1 MSKKSIEPGK
11 FVISRNIKAL
21 KKYLDEGGDP
31 NKKREDSTG
40 DTPLIEA
47 VLGSDLEI
55 ICLLLD
61 KINEKGLNPNE
72 PTNDGR
78 TPLEII
84 EYKIERRHGPD
95 NDIIHTMLK
104 QAIELYH
111 VKKMQGIRRGQK
123 SRLES
128 KSLGYLRKTDK
139 EQDWIHLKRQMQAS
153 GFKPEQIKQFHRDH
167 YTASL
172 KKKKKKRKS
181 KKRRKSRRRKSK
193 RR

>member
-1 MSKKSIEPGK
+1 MSKTSIEPGK
-11 FVISRNIKAL
+11 LVISRNIKAL

-55 ICLLLD
+55 ICLLID
-61 KINEKGLNPNE
+61 KINEKGLNPNAS
-72 PTNDGR
+72 TNDGR

-95 NDIIHTMLK
+95 NDIILTILK

-111 VKKMQGIRRGQK
+111 IRKMQGIKRGQK

-128 KSLGYLRKTDK
+128 KSLGYIRTSQK
-139 EQDWIHLKRQMQAS
+139 EEDWIHLRRQMQAS
-153 GFKPEQIKQFHRDH
+153 GFKPEQIEQFYNDH

-172 KKKKKKRKS
+172 KKKKRRKS
-181 KKRRKSRRRKSK
+181 KKKKKSK
-193 RR
+193 KR